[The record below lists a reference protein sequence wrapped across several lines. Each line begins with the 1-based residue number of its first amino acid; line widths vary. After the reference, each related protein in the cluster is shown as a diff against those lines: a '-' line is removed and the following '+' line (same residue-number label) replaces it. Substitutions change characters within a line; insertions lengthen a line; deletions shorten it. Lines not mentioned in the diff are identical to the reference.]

1 MNIDDQ
7 AVTAHAESRGQQ
19 RGINEEMVSLLL
31 TYGTTHRHSGA
42 DITCFDKKSWGRV
55 VKESLCSPQMLE
67 RLRKCYLVEIDG
79 LLITVGHRIKRL
91 RRDVHY

>member
-1 MNIDDQ
+1 MKIDDG
-7 AVTAHAESRGQQ
+7 VTTAHSISRGQQ

-31 TYGTTHRHSGA
+31 TYGATHRHSGA
-42 DITCFDKKSWGRV
+42 DITCFDKKSWERV
-55 VKESLCSPQMLE
+55 VKESPCSPQRLE
-67 RLRKCYLVEIDG
+67 KLRKCYLVEIDG